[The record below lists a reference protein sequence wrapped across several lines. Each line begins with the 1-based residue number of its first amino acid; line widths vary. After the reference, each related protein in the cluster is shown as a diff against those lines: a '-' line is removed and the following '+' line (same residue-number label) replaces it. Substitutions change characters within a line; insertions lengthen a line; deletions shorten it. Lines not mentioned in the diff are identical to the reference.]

1 MKDWQRLIGMIIIAV
16 AIIICGIL
24 ISQAIR
30 DAGDNVC
37 SALSYMG
44 ELLR

>member
-1 MKDWQRLIGMIIIAV
+1 MKDWQRLIGMII
-16 AIIICGIL
+16 IIICGIL

-30 DAGDNVC
+30 DAGDNVR

>member
-1 MKDWQRLIGMIIIAV
+1 MKDWQRFIGMIIIAV

-30 DAGDNVC
+30 DASDNVR